1 MQILS
6 VNSIDIVDLSNVVN
20 ILLPI
25 YVSDR
30 SILTLSASQAIM
42 LMVKYDNNGRI
53 CQTPRPSLNS
63 LIIKAFAFELVHIG
77 EEDDWL
83 DRRRRLWHN
92 NDINYTKM
100 YVCDI

>member
-1 MQILS
+1 M
-6 VNSIDIVDLSNVVN
+6 VDLSNSETC
-20 ILLPI
+20 IAAH
-25 YVSDR
+25 VSAR
-30 SILTLSASQAIM
+30 KPNLTLNASQAIM
-42 LMVKYDNNGRI
+42 LMIIYDNNGCI

-63 LIIKAFAFELVHIG
+63 LIITAFAFELVHIG

-83 DRRRRLWHN
+83 DRRIRLWQN